1 MKDEILIRG
10 IINGEESAIDQAMK
24 KYSKLLWSI
33 VGPVLNRVASVEDV
47 EECVADVFV
56 YLWRNPEK
64 YDPNRGSLKVWL
76 SVLARSHAIDRYR
89 ELSRR
94 STLPLDDGL
103 LSDQMGLMEAVLD
116 QEEKGVLRAAVS
128 TLEEPDREIIFR
140 RYSYEQ
146 RPRDIAQAL
155 GLPVKQVENRLYRTK
170 RKLRKQ
176 LERKD

>member
-47 EECVADVFV
+47 EE
-56 YLWRNPEK
+56 
-64 YDPNRGSLKVWL
+64 
-76 SVLARSHAIDRYR
+76 
-89 ELSRR
+89 
-94 STLPLDDGL
+94 
-103 LSDQMGLMEAVLD
+103 
-116 QEEKGVLRAAVS
+116 
-128 TLEEPDREIIFR
+128 
-140 RYSYEQ
+140 
-146 RPRDIAQAL
+146 PRDIAQAM

-176 LERKD
+176 LERKA